1 MEWVETTGRT
11 IEEAKELALDQLGV
25 HEDDAEF
32 EILDE
37 PRAGLFGRV
46 RGEARV
52 RARVA
57 PTRPRA
63 KAERGTRRPK
73 AAKVTAEEQ
82 ETAKIAEPAVEAAPA
97 RPPREARPPRATT
110 VAETRRPPRE
120 DNGETP
126 DPEVEALRAVEFLNG
141 LAEAFGSPARA
152 TSTRNDVGDID
163 ARLDGEDL
171 GSLIGPRGA
180 TIQAVQEMT
189 RLVAQRSGRSGRLFV
204 DVAGYRERRKEAL
217 VRFTIQVAGTV
228 AESGE
233 RRLLEPMSAPDR
245 KIVHDAVQEIDGV
258 SSRSEGEDPYRCVV
272 IEPA

>member
-63 KAERGTRRPK
+63 KTERGVRRPK
-73 AAKVTAEEQ
+73 AAKVAAEEQ
-82 ETAKIAEPAVEAAPA
+82 ETTAIAEPAVEAAPA
-97 RPPREARPPRATT
+97 RPARPPRATT

-126 DPEVEALRAVEFLNG
+126 DPEVEAQRAVEFLNG

-163 ARLDGEDL
+163 ARLDGDDL

-228 AESGE
+228 AESGQ